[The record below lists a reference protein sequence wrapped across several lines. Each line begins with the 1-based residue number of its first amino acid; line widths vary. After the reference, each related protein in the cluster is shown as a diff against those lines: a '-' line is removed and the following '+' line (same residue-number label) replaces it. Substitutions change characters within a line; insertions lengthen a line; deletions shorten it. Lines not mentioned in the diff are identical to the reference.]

1 MTGKPG
7 LFLDTVQHEA
17 FIEVDEEGT
26 EAHAA
31 TGGAMAAS
39 HGPTITVDR
48 PFLFVIRDR
57 STGAILF
64 MGRVADPTA
73 A

>member
-1 MTGKPG
+1 MTVSRE

-17 FIEVDEEGT
+17 FIEVDEKGT

-31 TGGAMAAS
+31 TGGSVAAS
-39 HGPTITVDR
+39 HGPTITFDR

-57 STGAILF
+57 VTGAILF
-64 MGRVADPTA
+64 LGRVTDPRG
-73 A
+73 